1 MGTSRSRRFV
11 AALVLGMAGA
21 PALPA
26 QVDYRNLDDARPSR
40 VTDAYPVERFAFEL
54 SMGGRLRTGNGVTE
68 GRASPHLEYGIFRNV
83 MIGIGAELMD
93 EGSHFEASA
102 FWNARRETA
111 GFPAVSLAASVG
123 EDPLVRFL
131 ATRSFGLSRLHF
143 NTGLDLSGPADWW
156 GGLAWDR
163 TLFRTS
169 TLVVGE
175 LVAERVGPGQRVDW
189 SAGLGLRRQLTQ
201 TVVIHG
207 GVSQGLS
214 GSGTEFSL
222 GLSHAFAVAGLMRG
236 AGR

>member
-1 MGTSRSRRFV
+1 METSRSRRFV

-21 PALPA
+21 PALLA

-40 VTDAYPVERFAFEL
+40 VTDAYPIERFAFEL
-54 SMGGRLRTGNGVTE
+54 SVGGKLRTGTGVTQ
-68 GRASPHLEYGIFRNV
+68 GQASPHLEYGILRNV
-83 MIGIGAELMD
+83 MVGIGAELMD

-102 FWNARRETA
+102 FWNARRETP
-111 GFPAVSLAASVG
+111 GFPAVSVAASVG

-143 NTGLDLSGPADWW
+143 NSGLDLSGPADWW

-175 LVAERVGPGQRVDW
+175 VVAERVGPGQGVEW
-189 SAGLGLRRQLTQ
+189 SAGLGLRRQLTP

-207 GVSQGLS
+207 GVNQGLGS
-214 GSGTEFSL
+214 SGTEFSL
-222 GLSHAFAVAGLMRG
+222 GLSHAFAIAGLMRG
-236 AGR
+236 GRR